1 MFRAIKDIAV
11 AHFRPALDALFFGR
25 HLPWSLRWRLLA
37 LQPIIFLTHSLAL
50 APYLFRRPY
59 KIRYIP
65 ITSGRSLRVLVF
77 KEPGTGSGRNGL
89 RPLHVD
95 CHPGGFV
102 GGIPEADTP
111 FCSLVAKETGAV
123 VVSLS
128 YRLAPVHPFP
138 AAIDDVDAAL
148 AWLREHAEEEL
159 GADPRLMTVSGASA
173 GGNLVLAASQRIS
186 SEEFAIRAA
195 VTFYAPIDLRPK
207 PEEKPRPANFPS
219 TDPLA
224 FMLPLY
230 DSYAA
235 PAKAKNWDNAR
246 MSPYLA
252 SEETLPE
259 RMLLVVAAIDITIH
273 EQLTF
278 VERVKKERE
287 DKGKD
292 GESVEA
298 FYLENAFHGCLEA
311 PNVAFSI
318 TEKMQLWKPGI
329 HLIQNTHNEYNW
341 TWKGRSNG
349 PQTI

>member
-11 AHFRPALDALFFGR
+11 AHFRPALDAIFFGR

-37 LQPIIFLTHSLAL
+37 LQPIIFLAHSLAL

-65 ITSGRSLRVLVF
+65 ITSDRSLRILVF
-77 KEPGTGSGRNGL
+77 KEPGTGTGRNGL

-102 GGIPEADTP
+102 GGIPEADAP

-148 AWLREHAEEEL
+148 AWLREHAEGEL

-173 GGNLVLAASQRIS
+173 GGNLVLAASQSIP

-195 VTFYAPIDLRPK
+195 VTFYVPIDLRPK

-235 PAKAKNWDNAR
+235 PAKAANRDNPR

-252 SEETLPE
+252 REETLPE
-259 RMLLVVAAIDITIH
+259 RMLLVVAAIDITVH

-278 VERVKKERE
+278 VERARKERE

-292 GESVEA
+292 GKSVEA
-298 FYLENAFHGCLEA
+298 LYMESAFHGCLEA
-311 PNVAFSI
+311 PNAVFP
-318 TEKMQLWKPGI
+318 TTQKTQLWEKGMNF
-329 HLIQNTHNEYNW
+329 IQRVHKGYY
-341 TWKGRSNG
+341 WKWKAGGTTR
-349 PQTI
+349 

>member
-11 AHFRPALDALFFGR
+11 AHFRPALDALVFGR
-25 HLPWSLRWRLLA
+25 NLPWSLRWRLLA

-50 APYLFRRPY
+50 TPYLFRRPY
-59 KIRYIP
+59 KIRYVP
-65 ITSGRSLRVLVF
+65 ITSDRFLRVLVF
-77 KEPGTGSGRNGL
+77 KESGTGSGRNGL

-102 GGIPEADTP
+102 GGIPEADAP
-111 FCSLVAKETGAV
+111 FCFLVVKETGAV

-128 YRLAPVHPFP
+128 DRLAPVHPFP

-148 AWLREHAEEEL
+148 AWLREHAEDEL

-173 GGNLVLAASQRIS
+173 GGNLVLAASQSIP

-224 FMLPLY
+224 FMLALY

-235 PAKAKNWDNAR
+235 PAKAANWDNPR

-252 SEETLPE
+252 SGETLPQ
-259 RMLLVVAAIDITIH
+259 RMLLVVAAIDITVH

-287 DKGKD
+287 DKGKN

-298 FYLENAFHGCLEA
+298 LYLENAFHGCLEGKYL
-311 PNVAFSI
+311 S
-318 TEKMQLWKPGI
+318 KPC
-329 HLIQNTHNEYNW
+329 TH
-341 TWKGRSNG
+341 TCMGH
-349 PQTI
+349 